1 MEITREELL
10 RKVAEESG
18 FYQKHVKTVF
28 NAIEK
33 VVLECF
39 EDIDDDEPVS
49 VRLLSYLLLSGRIV
63 PERERVD
70 PRDRKPIVCKPTV
83 KIGAKC
89 SDGFKE
95 KIQKMYDTKKDG

>member
-49 VRLLSYLLLSGRIV
+49 VRLLSYLLL
-63 PERERVD
+63 
-70 PRDRKPIVCKPTV
+70 
-83 KIGAKC
+83 
-89 SDGFKE
+89 
-95 KIQKMYDTKKDG
+95 